1 MRKKIKILFLAMV
14 SMVLLLAGCS
24 ASLSVSIED
33 EVDHVTITAD
43 KSEIVASG
51 TDSVKLTVKAYDV
64 DGYELDLDSSDI
76 TYTVSGGTVSSS
88 GYFTATTAGSYSI
101 QAKVG
106 DIYSSSVNVN
116 VKRALKIANNIGF
129 SLHLITWEPLVN
141 SVEKIYW
148 FTPDEEYSQYYNNNG
163 DHYVPTLFNG
173 HSNTQ
178 KVDSGESYL
187 YFVMTGASD
196 FGYYRT
202 VDKIKIGGT
211 AADYRSFIFDKST
224 DGQQT
229 DSNQNDLLNS
239 YVLREVTTNGTRAA
253 GEVIKLEK
261 IEPRR

>member
-1 MRKKIKILFLAMV
+1 MRKKIKILFLATV
-14 SMVLLLAGCS
+14 SVVLLLAGCS

-33 EVDHVTITAD
+33 EVDKVTITAD

-64 DGYELDLDSSDI
+64 DGVELDLDSSDI

-106 DIYSSSVNVN
+106 DIYSSSVNVT
-116 VKRALKIANNIGF
+116 VKRALKITNNIGF

-187 YFVMTGASD
+187 YFVMTGDSD

-202 VDKIKIGGT
+202 VDKIKIGGS
-211 AADYRSFIFDKST
+211 AADYRAFVFQT
-224 DGQQT
+224 NYYGVET